1 MNNKRN
7 DTNITSEEIMTI
19 LRRYNIGK
27 KPLARLLG
35 WGETTILRYIDGDV
49 PTVEYSKKL
58 KAILD
63 DPEYYYEI
71 LEHNHNL
78 ITGVAYRK
86 SRKATL
92 ETILSSKINSVSYY
106 IMNISDGDIST
117 RYLQN
122 ILFYSQVFS
131 LALYDKELFPDECV
145 VNDEYIPYEK
155 QYKRMERNG
164 SYIIQCNCI
173 ALGNTE
179 KVLIKEVYDAFSWYG
194 PRALHEMVKYDKAS
208 IRITRDQSNN
218 RIFTKDNLREY
229 YKEVLVRYNISNV
242 NEINRYPRM
251 RLREI
256 GERTK

>member
-1 MNNKRN
+1 MGILVQGIYRIYYSTLKYFHLLYMIKSYFQMNVWLMMSIFLMRNNTKEWKR
-7 DTNITSEEIMTI
+7 T
-19 LRRYNIGK
+19 
-27 KPLARLLG
+27 
-35 WGETTILRYIDGDV
+35 
-49 PTVEYSKKL
+49 
-58 KAILD
+58 
-63 DPEYYYEI
+63 
-71 LEHNHNL
+71 
-78 ITGVAYRK
+78 
-86 SRKATL
+86 
-92 ETILSSKINSVSYY
+92 
-106 IMNISDGDIST
+106 
-117 RYLQN
+117 
-122 ILFYSQVFS
+122 
-131 LALYDKELFPDECV
+131 
-145 VNDEYIPYEK
+145 
-155 QYKRMERNG
+155 ERNG

-256 GERTK
+256 SERVK

>member
-7 DTNITSEEIMTI
+7 ETTITSEEIMSI

-49 PTVEYSKKL
+49 PTCEYSKKL
-58 KAILD
+58 RAFLG

-71 LEHNHNL
+71 LENNHNL

-92 ETILSSKINSVSYY
+92 ETILSSKINCISYY
-106 IMNISDGDIST
+106 IMNISKGDIST

-122 ILFYSQVFS
+122 ILYYSQVFS
-131 LALYDKELFPDECV
+131 LALYNKELFAEDCM

-155 QYKRMERNG
+155 QHKRMERN
-164 SYIIQCNCI
+164 SPYIIQCNCI
-173 ALGNTE
+173 TLTNTE
-179 KVLIKEVYDAFSWYG
+179 KNFIKEIYDAFSWYG
-194 PRALHEMVKYDKAS
+194 PKAFNEMTKYDRSAIKV
-208 IRITRDQSNN
+208 TRDQNDN
-218 RIFTKDNLREY
+218 VIFTKDSLKEY
-229 YKEVLVRYNISNV
+229 YKEVLKKYNISTI

-256 GERTK
+256 GERAK

>member
-78 ITGVAYRK
+78 I
-86 SRKATL
+86 L
-92 ETILSSKINSVSYY
+92 
-106 IMNISDGDIST
+106 
-117 RYLQN
+117 
-122 ILFYSQVFS
+122 
-131 LALYDKELFPDECV
+131 
-145 VNDEYIPYEK
+145 
-155 QYKRMERNG
+155 
-164 SYIIQCNCI
+164 
-173 ALGNTE
+173 
-179 KVLIKEVYDAFSWYG
+179 
-194 PRALHEMVKYDKAS
+194 
-208 IRITRDQSNN
+208 
-218 RIFTKDNLREY
+218 
-229 YKEVLVRYNISNV
+229 
-242 NEINRYPRM
+242 
-251 RLREI
+251 
-256 GERTK
+256 